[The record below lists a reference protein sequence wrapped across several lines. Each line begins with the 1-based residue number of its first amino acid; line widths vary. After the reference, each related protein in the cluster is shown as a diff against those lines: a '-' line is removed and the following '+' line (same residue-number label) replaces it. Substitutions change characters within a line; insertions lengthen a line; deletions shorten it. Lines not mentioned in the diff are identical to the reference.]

1 MFRENLKYLIDAKCD
16 GSQKVLSVGIGMPP
30 ATINKWYNGL
40 TEPNSKQ
47 LIKLADYFG
56 VTIDYLVGREDEEGI
71 IKFQNEIEKRKEL
84 RPSTLQ
90 LVKASE
96 PLNDMGIAVVI
107 GYIARLIEENPEF
120 VKIRRQS

>member
-1 MFRENLKYLIDAKCD
+1 MFRENLKHLIDVKCD
-16 GSQKVLSVGIGMPP
+16 GNQKVLSIGIGMPP

-40 TEPNSKQ
+40 TEPNCKQ

-56 VTIDYLVGREDEEGI
+56 VTIDYLVGRENEEGI
-71 IKFQNEIEKRKEL
+71 IKSNNELEKRKEM
-84 RPSTLQ
+84 RPSTLK
-90 LVKASE
+90 LVQASA

-120 VKIRRQS
+120 LQIRR